1 MFTIH
6 CESEVAMEGRSE
18 LIHGLQFFRHPD
30 SAFHTVR
37 NTPAQ
42 ATPTL
47 THSPRRSTRSTSLN
61 TPPDPVKADS
71 VISSPVH
78 AHHLSH
84 RLSQFQLG
92 SVAGQNTI
100 GGSALYHPTYMEKIR
115 NPELD
120 IDPSGPSD
128 RLAAAPPR
136 LPAMVESVSQIS
148 PFQPFELTEFPSS
161 DIPHPSP
168 VLRPPPKSA
177 MQTVKITKY
186 LCPGYLWDFWL
197 GKHSQYGEVVVKLVY
212 LPDYPCNNPEFDDYV
227 PDEQVVKEALKE
239 EDTYLGPL
247 ADLQGEVVPRYY
259 GMYHSVPDGEHI
271 AIMLEYI
278 EQPTGGEPR
287 LAEEERKHRLYSAY
301 ERLHFR
307 GVLHRDIDFRHILMN
322 KRDMTFRL
330 VSFRRSCRKSLKNE
344 DDVASLMSEY
354 VVVRVSIGW
363 ERDEDI
369 ANEDIPSCYTSRL
382 ADPAAFLAELQAA
395 HEVPLDDWIV
405 EHNRKLSEGI
415 STF

>member
-1 MFTIH
+1 MFAVECST
-6 CESEVAMEGRSE
+6 SVAREGRSQ
-18 LIHGLQFFRHPD
+18 LASGLQFFRHPESSFQTIGRS
-30 SAFHTVR
+30 SA
-37 NTPAQ
+37 Q
-42 ATPTL
+42 STPTL
-47 THSPRRSTRSTSLN
+47 THSTKRSTTSTRLD
-61 TPPDPVKADS
+61 TPLGSFKDDS
-71 VISSPVH
+71 SVSRPVH
-78 AHHLSH
+78 AHQSTR
-84 RLSQFQLG
+84 RLSQFQL
-92 SVAGQNTI
+92 SNVADQAASETSSPSQSTFLGKV
-100 GGSALYHPTYMEKIR
+100 LHPV
-115 NPELD
+115 PELD
-120 IDPSGPSD
+120 TSDPSKD
-128 RLAAAPPR
+128 APLDISKVPDVVESISQQ
-136 LPAMVESVSQIS
+136 LPFQLVGMVESMLGSK
-148 PFQPFELTEFPSS
+148 
-161 DIPHPSP
+161 
-168 VLRPPPKSA
+168 PPPPSIVQSAPVSA
-177 MQTVKITKY
+177 MQSLRVIKY
-186 LCPGYLWDFWL
+186 LRPGYLWDFWL

-369 ANEDIPSCYTSRL
+369 ANEDIPSSYTSRL